1 VFVADHQI
9 IAVEDFTPVF
19 GATSTRAGE
28 SADRSIG
35 AATAELIQR
44 GTRAGVKGGEGG
56 ARLPGDDVFEVLAE
70 ASTPAA
76 REANLPVCPLRTY
89 RRARP
94 HRRRSDSG
102 HG

>member
-28 SADRSIG
+28 SADSSIG

-70 ASTPAA
+70 ASTPEGSRGEPSGVPAA
-76 REANLPVCPLRTY
+76 DLPQGATAPS
-89 RRARP
+89 P
-94 HRRRSDSG
+94 Q
-102 HG
+102 